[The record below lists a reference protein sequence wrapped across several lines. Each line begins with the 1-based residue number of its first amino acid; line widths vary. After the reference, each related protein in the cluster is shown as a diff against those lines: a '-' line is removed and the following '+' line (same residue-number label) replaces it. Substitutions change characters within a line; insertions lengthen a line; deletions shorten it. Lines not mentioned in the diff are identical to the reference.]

1 MSHGEENM
9 AEPRAQILADFA
21 GLAERLRR
29 STVQVRGRAHGG
41 GSGVIWRGDGL
52 IVTSGKDPEL
62 YQFLKSMETLK
73 EGLDPETWLILST
86 DTELLKYLK
95 SPGP

>member
-1 MSHGEENM
+1 VGYKSAQELKG
-9 AEPRAQILADFA
+9 AADAKATAIYARAYA
-21 GLAERLRR
+21 
-29 STVQVRGRAHGG
+29 
-41 GSGVIWRGDGL
+41 
-52 IVTSGKDPEL
+52 KDPEL

-73 EGLDPETWLILST
+73 EGLDAETWLILST